1 MLKTPAGSGKPL
13 VTVRGKPQV
22 AACEPQ
28 VAVCGNPQVA
38 ACKPQVAECEPQV
51 AVEMQLVAVS
61 VTTLAALRLVSKV
74 WKVRLSTNLFP
85 AGSIN
90 N

>member
-13 VTVRGKPQV
+13 V
-22 AACEPQ
+22 
-28 VAVCGNPQVA
+28 AVCGKPQVA

-51 AVEMQLVAVS
+51 AARDKPQVAACDSLLVAAS
-61 VTTLAALRLVSKV
+61 VATLAALRLVSKV